1 MMIEIQKGKK
11 MAAKSKLERYKQE
24 ISDLIGK
31 GVSVHSAWKIVLAD
45 GITISYDAFLHFV
58 NKHIK
63 KTK

>member
-1 MMIEIQKGKK
+1 